1 MLFQILDIVA
11 PVFLV
16 IAAGYALVRTGL
28 FADKL
33 IDALMKFAI
42 QVAVPCLLFRA
53 TSSLDLG
60 AAYDWRVMLS
70 FYSAAAISFTLAG
83 VTAWKVFHRTPGE
96 SVAVGFA
103 ALFSN
108 SVLLGLPISERAWG
122 VENLST
128 AYAIVSVHA
137 PFCYLLGITSMEFI
151 RSDGRSWRDTMAVV
165 VRAMFSNSLMIGIGL
180 GFLVNLSGINLPQV
194 VTSSVEILSNA
205 ALPVALF
212 GLGGILTRYQ
222 FRADLG
228 QVVSIAAS
236 SLIVHP
242 LLTLTFCRL
251 LEVEADITNAAVLI
265 ASMAPGINSYL
276 FASMYQRGQSVAAS
290 TVLLGTASSVVS
302 VSTWLWI
309 LT

>member
-16 IAAGYALVRTGL
+16 ITAGYALVRAGL
-28 FADKL
+28 FADSL

-42 QVAVPCLLFRA
+42 QVAIPCLLFRA
-53 TSSLDLG
+53 TSTLDLG
-60 AAYDWRVMLS
+60 AAYDWRVMFS
-70 FYSAAAISFTLAG
+70 FYSAAAISFLLAG
-83 VTAWKVFHRTPGE
+83 ISAWKIFHRTPGE

-122 VENLST
+122 VDNLST

-137 PFCYLLGITSMEFI
+137 PFCYLLGITSMEVI
-151 RSDGRSWRDTMAVV
+151 RSDGRSWQDTLTVV

-180 GFLVNLSGINLPQV
+180 GFMVNLSGISLPQV
-194 VTSSVEILSNA
+194 LISAVDILSNA

-222 FRADLG
+222 FRADLT
-228 QVVSIAAS
+228 QVVSIASS
-236 SLIVHP
+236 SLIIHP
-242 LLTLTFCRL
+242 LLTLIFCRL
-251 LEVEADITNAAVLI
+251 LGVDSDLTNTAVLI

-302 VSTWLWI
+302 VSIWLWI
-309 LT
+309 LS

>member
-28 FADKL
+28 FADNL

-53 TSSLDLG
+53 TSTLDLG

-70 FYSAAAISFTLAG
+70 FYSAAAVSFLLAG
-83 VTAWKVFHRTPGE
+83 FTAWKIFHRTPGE

-137 PFCYLLGITSMEFI
+137 PFCYLLGITSMEVI
-151 RSDGRSWRDTMAVV
+151 RSDGRSWRDTFAVV
-165 VRAMFSNSLMIGIGL
+165 ARAMFSNSLMIGIGL
-180 GFLVNLSGINLPQV
+180 GFIVNLSGISLPQV
-194 VTSSVEILSNA
+194 LISAVDILSNA

-222 FRADLG
+222 FRADLS
-228 QVVSIAAS
+228 QVVSIASS
-236 SLIVHP
+236 SLIIHP
-242 LLTLTFCRL
+242 LLTLIFCRL
-251 LEVEADITNAAVLI
+251 LEVDSDITNAAVLI
-265 ASMAPGINSYL
+265 AAMAPGINSYL
-276 FASMYQRGQSVAAS
+276 FANMYQRGQSVAAS

-302 VSTWLWI
+302 VSSWLWI